1 MYDQNFK
8 SVLQLIKEA
17 FFKHGEK
24 DSLRSCVK
32 AVNFCASESR
42 GELKDFAQ
50 NQLKEL
56 EDELIAKLRSAMN
69 EIAVNYLLCFT
80 IYWWSSCT
88 SLTGLCLQDGDD
100 EYSLLVNLK
109 RLYELQLS
117 KPVSIEGLYENFAQ
131 ILQSFRNMDDEV
143 CYSYISVMIFLLPYL
158 WNFFFLS
165 KCSTLIVFVCSFR
178 LFVSWFLTCI
188 CMLRGPYIPS

>member
-1 MYDQNFK
+1 M
-8 SVLQLIKEA
+8 LQLIKEA

-69 EIAVNYLLCFT
+69 DIAVNFLLCFIT
-80 IYWWSSCT
+80 Y
-88 SLTGLCLQDGDD
+88 
-100 EYSLLVNLK
+100 
-109 RLYELQLS
+109 
-117 KPVSIEGLYENFAQ
+117 
-131 ILQSFRNMDDEV
+131 
-143 CYSYISVMIFLLPYL
+143 
-158 WNFFFLS
+158 
-165 KCSTLIVFVCSFR
+165 
-178 LFVSWFLTCI
+178 
-188 CMLRGPYIPS
+188 